1 MSGPTYPSLDA
12 FYAADARRRRSRERD
27 IGLAWRARAGH
38 SFRAAWVQETG
49 EVYLCKHGDPDCG
62 GGIVLVLPRRF
73 GAREVEPVFD
83 GYRGVCGRPGSLAWL
98 LDVAS

>member
-1 MSGPTYPSLDA
+1 MTSPTYPSLDA

-27 IGLAWRARAGH
+27 IGLAWRARAGS

-49 EVYLCKHGDPDCG
+49 EVYLCKHGEPDRG

-73 GAREVEPVFD
+73 EEEPAFD
-83 GYRGVCGRPGSLAWL
+83 GYRRVCGRPGSLAWL
-98 LDVAS
+98 LQVAS